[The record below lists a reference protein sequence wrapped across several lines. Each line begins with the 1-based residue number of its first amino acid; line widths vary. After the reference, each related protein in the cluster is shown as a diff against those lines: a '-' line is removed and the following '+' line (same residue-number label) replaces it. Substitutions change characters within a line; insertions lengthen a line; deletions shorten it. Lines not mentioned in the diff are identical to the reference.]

1 MDHAGEIERL
11 TRCVRPSAGIITMI
25 GVSHLENLGTRENI
39 LKAKMEICAGLPDG
53 APLVLNADNDLLPE
67 AQVPARL
74 RAVWFGVERD
84 ADVRARDVQTGPQ
97 GTTFTIED
105 KEYGNFSVSIPTA
118 GLHTVY
124 DALAAYAA
132 ATRLGLD
139 PATCAA
145 ALSRYQTTGMRQ
157 NIVEKGGVTVIE
169 DCYNA
174 SPDSMKAAI
183 SVLKALPN
191 PRKVALLGDM
201 LELGD
206 ASEAG
211 HRHTGEWAAEASVD
225 VLIAY
230 GPRSAAM
237 AEAAKAK
244 GVTTVHCQNAQEVL
258 QCLRQFVHP
267 GDALLAKAS
276 HAMKLE
282 DLLQEYYAELP
293 QA

>member
-1 MDHAGEIERL
+1 MSGPTDIK
-11 TRCVRPSAGIITMI
+11 T
-25 GVSHLENLGTRENI
+25 
-39 LKAKMEICAGLPDG
+39 G
-53 APLVLNADNDLLPE
+53 A
-67 AQVPARL
+67 
-74 RAVWFGVERD
+74 
-84 ADVRARDVQTGPQ
+84 Q
-97 GTTFTIED
+97 GTTFTLVDREN
-105 KEYGNFSVSIPTA
+105 GTFPVSIPTA
-118 GLHTVY
+118 GVHTVY

-139 PATCAA
+139 PAACAA

-157 NIVEKGGVTVIE
+157 HIVEKGGVTVVE

-191 PRKVALLGDM
+191 RRKIALLGDM

-206 ASEAG
+206 ASEEG
-211 HRHTGEWAAEASVD
+211 HRHTGEWVAEAGID

-230 GPRSAAM
+230 GPRSAVM
-237 AEAAKAK
+237 AEAAKAG

-258 QCLRQFVHP
+258 QCLQQFVQP

-282 DLLQEYYAELP
+282 ELLQEYYTGLP

>member
-1 MDHAGEIERL
+1 
-11 TRCVRPSAGIITMI
+11 MI

-53 APLVLNADNDLLPE
+53 APLVLNADNDLLPT

-74 RAVWFGVERD
+74 RAVWFGMENE
-84 ADVRARDVQTGPQ
+84 ADVRAEKVETGAQ
-97 GTTFTIED
+97 GTTFTLVD
-105 KEYGNFSVSIPTA
+105 REYGRFSVSIPTA

-124 DALAAYAA
+124 DALSAYAA

-145 ALSRYQTTGMRQ
+145 ALSRYQTAGMRQ
-157 NIVEKGGVTVIE
+157 HIVEKGGVTVIE

-191 PRKVALLGDM
+191 QRKIALLGDM

-206 ASEAG
+206 ASEEG
-211 HRHTGEWAAEASVD
+211 HRHTGEWVADAGID
-225 VLIAY
+225 VLVAY

-237 AEAAKAK
+237 AQAAQAR

-258 QCLRQFVHP
+258 QCLQQFVQP

-282 DLLQEYYAELP
+282 DLLQDYYAGLP